1 MRQTLCD
8 FYHYGQQQSAVVVT
22 KRLTIKR
29 AQTASSLRK
38 SFRLKSKKSQSMN
51 RRERDE
57 SRDETKLDDMGPF
70 GRRVKALQM
79 LIEAELELMRATLP
93 IEYHSTV
100 LDIVVAPGNGC
111 ACFINSFDI
120 TGLPHLFRY
129 TCMRGAK
136 CLSGGEEENKEH
148 KETDA

>member
-8 FYHYGQQQSAVVVT
+8 FYHYGQQQSAPT

-38 SFRLKSKKSQSMN
+38 SFRLKSKKSQSMSKPQDAAAG
-51 RRERDE
+51 E
-57 SRDETKLDDMGPF
+57 LDDMSPF

-79 LIEAELELMRATLP
+79 LIEAELELMRSTLP
-93 IEYHSTV
+93 IEYHATV

-120 TGLPHLFRY
+120 TGLPRFFSFVVLSV
-129 TCMRGAK
+129 
-136 CLSGGEEENKEH
+136 CLGQSF
-148 KETDA
+148 